1 MNYKEELIEMVEK
14 MHNITFIAM
23 IHAFAHT
30 LFEKE
35 KNRRGVRRSQLHSV
49 SAGAAKTPYP
59 QPSSSFPNCDRFTG
73 SQFGIWNF
81 TTPHAIFTL
90 S

>member
-30 LFEKE
+30 LLRKKRILNDTE
-35 KNRRGVRRSQLHSV
+35 V
-49 SAGAAKTPYP
+49 Y
-59 QPSSSFPNCDRFTG
+59 
-73 SQFGIWNF
+73 
-81 TTPHAIFTL
+81 
-90 S
+90 

>member
-1 MNYKEELIEMVEK
+1 MKNSMDYKKEIIEIIEK

-35 KNRRGVRRSQLHSV
+35 KKQ
-49 SAGAAKTPYP
+49 
-59 QPSSSFPNCDRFTG
+59 G
-73 SQFGIWNF
+73 S
-81 TTPHAIFTL
+81 
-90 S
+90 

>member
-1 MNYKEELIEMVEK
+1 MDYKKEIIEMIEK

-35 KNRRGVRRSQLHSV
+35 KLKKMLIIR
-49 SAGAAKTPYP
+49 
-59 QPSSSFPNCDRFTG
+59 
-73 SQFGIWNF
+73 
-81 TTPHAIFTL
+81 TTCLKLIYKGKAVK
-90 S
+90 

>member
-1 MNYKEELIEMVEK
+1 MNYKEELNEMVEK

-35 KNRRGVRRSQLHSV
+35 KNF
-49 SAGAAKTPYP
+49 K
-59 QPSSSFPNCDRFTG
+59 
-73 SQFGIWNF
+73 
-81 TTPHAIFTL
+81 
-90 S
+90 